1 MQRNTRRRWSE
12 IPRGSKGKG
21 KVAKAIDKVRL
32 AVLTAP
38 PARGFSTRAMH
49 RALARGTQHLIVR
62 LTLRVQD
69 RYTSKM
75 FLRGDSVILVLKN
88 PH

>member
-1 MQRNTRRRWSE
+1 VQRNTRRRWSE

-62 LTLRVQD
+62 VQD